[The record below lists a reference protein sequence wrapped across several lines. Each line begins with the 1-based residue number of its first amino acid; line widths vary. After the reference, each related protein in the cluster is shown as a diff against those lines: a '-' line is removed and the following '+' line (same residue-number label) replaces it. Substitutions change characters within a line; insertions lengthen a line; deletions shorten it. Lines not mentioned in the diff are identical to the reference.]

1 MRDANP
7 SAGRRTQQGRARSG
21 AARTPAPDGL
31 LCYRAPVVI
40 AASPRIL
47 APLFVTALA
56 SCAAPLGEAGPCPP
70 PEGGAPC
77 EQGRTCIAGR
87 CRPQDAP
94 PAPAD
99 TLRVVIAPTD
109 VAVVA
114 SRGSGGGGDLLP
126 DTVALGR
133 AAGGTVVM
141 LFRFAATWRDDAEV
155 ASAFLVLDL
164 VDAAPPADRPITFEA
179 ARIVEPWRPDVVSWG
194 RQPRLGVPVQAGS
207 VRARHAA
214 PVRVDVTPLVRD
226 WSKRAPDDH
235 GIALLA
241 KGDDAYGAPVYVG
254 VARGLGP
261 RLEVYVK

>member
-1 MRDANP
+1 
-7 SAGRRTQQGRARSG
+7 
-21 AARTPAPDGL
+21 
-31 LCYRAPVVI
+31 VI
-40 AASPRIL
+40 AGPSRL
-47 APLFVTALA
+47 VVPLALA
-56 SCAAPLGEAGPCPP
+56 LVSCAASLGEAGPCP
-70 PEGGAPC
+70 GAPC
-77 EQGRTCIAGR
+77 EQGRSCVAGR
-87 CRPQDAP
+87 CHADDAP

-99 TLRVVIAPTD
+99 TRRVVLAPTD

-133 AAGGTVVM
+133 AEGGTVVM

-164 VDAAPPADRPITFEA
+164 VDAAPPSGSPIAFES
-179 ARIVEPWRPDVVSWG
+179 ARIVEPWQPAIVSWG
-194 RQPRLGVPVQAGS
+194 RQPRLGVPRQAGT
-207 VRARHAA
+207 VRARPQV

-226 WSKRAPDDH
+226 WARRAPDDH

-241 KGDDAYGAPVYVG
+241 KGDDAYGSPVYMG